1 MAENDISPLFFL
13 GIGLFILP
21 ILVGFFNITL
31 SGKFYTFG
39 IIVIVLGAFHT
50 MLLRNKK

>member
-1 MAENDISPLFFL
+1 MAENDISPLLFL

-21 ILVGFFNITL
+21 VILGMFHV
-31 SGKFYTFG
+31 SMSSRFYTIG
-39 IIVIVLGAFHT
+39 LVVIILGAFHT

>member
-1 MAENDISPLFFL
+1 MAENIISPLLFL

-21 ILVGFFNITL
+21 VILGMLRVSL
-31 SGKFYTFG
+31 SGRFYTIG
-39 IIVIVLGAFHT
+39 LIVIIVGAFHT